1 MIILSKS
8 QILMMHKE
16 LINETG
22 GLDGI
27 RDKGL
32 LDSAIS
38 VPFQKFNNQDL
49 FPTIQQKAARLG
61 YGIIKNHAFVDGN
74 KRIGAHTMLIFLA
87 INGIELDYT
96 QEELYTIILDIADNK
111 LELADLIK
119 WIIKHQI

>member
-1 MIILSKS
+1 
-8 QILMMHKE
+8 MMHKE

-111 LELADLIK
+111 LELADLTK

>member
-111 LELADLIK
+111 LELADLTK

>member
-27 RDKGL
+27 RYKGL

-111 LELADLIK
+111 LELADLTK